1 MPKSSAKPSAAR
13 ASAPLLAVPLDD
25 QVCFTLYATSMAV
38 TRLYKPMLDRM
49 GITYPQY
56 LILAVLGEAAEQT
69 VGAIAAHLFLES
81 STVTPPLKR
90 LEQAGLVTRQRSAED
105 EREVKVRLTAAGR
118 KLLEKCNCL
127 GDELLARSGMTM
139 TELLTL
145 NRRIQTLRDALM
157 AEQPGT

>member
-1 MPKSSAKPSAAR
+1 MPATKPSTRPSAE
-13 ASAPLLAVPLDD
+13 SAPPLSLPLSE
-25 QVCFTLYATSMAV
+25 QICFTLYATGMAV
-38 TRLYKPMLDRM
+38 NRLYKPMLDRM

-56 LILAVLGEAAEQT
+56 LILAVLGEGNELT
-69 VGAIAAHLFLES
+69 VGAVAARLFLES

-90 LEQAGLVTRQRSAED
+90 LEQAGLVTRRRSAED

-127 GDELLARSGMTM
+127 GDEMLARSNMTM
-139 TELLTL
+139 TELSAL

-157 AEQPGT
+157 AE